1 MNTTQ
6 RGLLDIQTPYFR
18 GKMSQNVLMTGRRYE
33 KATYTPEV
41 RSRKGSPCRDGE
53 QVKDHVSCPLSLKL
67 KDNS

>member
-53 QVKDHVSCPLSLKL
+53 QVKE
-67 KDNS
+67 